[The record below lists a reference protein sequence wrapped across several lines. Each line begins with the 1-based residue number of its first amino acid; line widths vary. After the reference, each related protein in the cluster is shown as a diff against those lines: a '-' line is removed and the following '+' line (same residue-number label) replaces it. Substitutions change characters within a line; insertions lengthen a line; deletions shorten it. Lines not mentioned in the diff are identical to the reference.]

1 MTMLKIDLQKISD
14 ISNYLETLF
23 KNKVIYW
30 FQIHSWNGYE
40 YEIED
45 QFLASNSLSEEFSD
59 IYDIKENFIEFRFLC
74 CVEKSICT
82 KNELSFFEQ
91 LDAHKNQSPLF
102 FTTPYSSCEENPKED
117 LYACTCD
124 FEISIKSYKNHFEFN
139 LLNYKNLDF
148 NHVKKRIMGI
158 LKMDPVANPQNDTK
172 IVNRIILPDVCI
184 KNSIKNTIDHM
195 VSGDCYLANITHTHK
210 ITSGKKFISAQNFIK
225 IWFQL
230 KSRYGIFYY
239 DEKIGIACFSPE
251 RFLLRKNNILAA
263 EPIKGTI
270 SIKEKSEQKSAKEI
284 WNNKKEIYEHTMV
297 VDLLRHDLN
306 EICKPGSVSVFRP
319 FYLKRTH
326 NLLQMQSSILGKIEN
341 DKTLASCLSAVLPAG
356 SITGT
361 PKKKVC
367 EIIAKQEQNQRGY
380 YTGICGIL
388 EANGNFDSCI
398 LIRSLFMGKDGIY
411 FGVGAGITTLSCPE
425 KEIEEFYI
433 KLDSFSS
440 VLKEL

>member
-1 MTMLKIDLQKISD
+1 MLKIDLQKISN

-40 YEIED
+40 YEIGD
-45 QFLASNSLSEEFSD
+45 QFLASNSLSEEFSN
-59 IYDIKENFIEFRFLC
+59 IYDLKEDFIEFRFLC
-74 CVEKSICT
+74 GVEKSICT
-82 KNELSFFEQ
+82 KNELNFFEQ

-102 FTTPYSSCEENPKED
+102 FTIPYSSREENPKED
-117 LYACTCD
+117 LHACTCD
-124 FEISIKSYKNHFEFN
+124 FEINIKSHKNHFEFD
-139 LLNYKNLDF
+139 LLNYKNLDL
-148 NHVKKRIMGI
+148 NHIKKDIVDI
-158 LKMDPVANPQNDTK
+158 LKMEPVVNPQTDTGK
-172 IVNRIILPDVCI
+172 TDPIILPDLHI
-184 KNSIKNTIDHM
+184 KKSIQNTIDHM
-195 VSGDCYLANITHTHK
+195 ISGDCYLANITHTHK
-210 ITSGKKFISAQNFIK
+210 INPEKKFISAQSFIK

-239 DEKIGIACFSPE
+239 DEKIGISCFSPE
-251 RFLLRKNNILAA
+251 RFLLRKNDILAA

-270 SIKEKSEQKSAKEI
+270 SIQETPEQESAKEI

-306 EICKPGSVSVFRP
+306 EICQPGSVSVFRP

-326 NLLQMQSSILGKIEN
+326 SLLQMQSSILGKIE
-341 DKTLASCLSAVLPAG
+341 KEKAIGSCLSAALPAG

-367 EIIAKQEQNQRGY
+367 EIISEQEQNQRGY

-398 LIRSLFMGKDGIY
+398 LIRSLFMGNDGVY
-411 FGVGAGITTLSCPE
+411 FGVGAGITTLSCPQ

-433 KLDSFSS
+433 KLHSFSS